1 MSVDA
6 GRLSL
11 VPGGGKKI
19 RRCTQ
24 GNIFLDMEP
33 TGAVGVLAVC
43 ILSAENWLR
52 EIWHERDPHNKG

>member
-1 MSVDA
+1 MIFA
-6 GRLSL
+6 AAE
-11 VPGGGKKI
+11 KKFG
-19 RRCTQ
+19 CGTQ

-33 TGAVGVLAVC
+33 TGAVGVLAVY

>member
-1 MSVDA
+1 M
-6 GRLSL
+6 
-11 VPGGGKKI
+11 
-19 RRCTQ
+19 Q